1 MFARYDAER
10 RGEPGQPEDEK
21 LGRERYF
28 RYLERF
34 GFGRPTS
41 VDLPGEVGGI
51 MRPLDRWAQI
61 DLATSSFGQGISV
74 TAMQLTAAFAAIA
87 NGGRLHQPYLLE
99 RAVDG
104 DGKVLL
110 AHEGGFGDAASRAA
124 LESAVADR
132 SSLVRMTARAALRQV
147 R

>member
-1 MFARYDAER
+1 KIA
-10 RGEPGQPEDEK
+10 EK

-28 RYLERF
+28 SYLERF

-51 MRPLDRWAQI
+51 VRPVERWAHI

-87 NGGRLHQPYLLE
+87 NGGRLYQPYLLE
-99 RAVDG
+99 RAIDANG
-104 DGKVLL
+104 RVLF
-110 AHEGGFGDAASRAA
+110 ERDAAN
-124 LESAVADR
+124 AVGR
-132 SSLVRMTARAALRQV
+132 QVISPETARTIGAMLERVVEEEKGTGKKAR
-147 R
+147 